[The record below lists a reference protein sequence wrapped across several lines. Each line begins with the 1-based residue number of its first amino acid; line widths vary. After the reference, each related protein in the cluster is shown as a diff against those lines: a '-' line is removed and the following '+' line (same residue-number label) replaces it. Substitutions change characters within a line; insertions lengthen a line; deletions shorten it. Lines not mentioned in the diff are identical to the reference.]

1 MPRSTEQI
9 LAHADEL
16 ARRFAEH
23 EPAYDRIMD
32 ARALRDIA
40 AAVER
45 RAVAERNI
53 ADAVTVA
60 RAEGHTWEAI
70 GAILGTSGEAVR
82 QRYSSP
88 AAHPT
93 HGGWQH
99 RPGYGAGGQRPQ
111 PAEMA
116 QKVSVALEDDLDG
129 GPADE
134 TVQFGFGGTEYE
146 IDLSKKNAAAFRKQL
161 APFIKHARKAGR
173 RQSRRAARTAASR
186 PRSRDIRTWAKQH
199 GIAIS
204 EGGRIPASVVE
215 QYHDAAIKG
224 S

>member
-9 LAHADEL
+9 LAHANEL

-70 GAILGTSGEAVR
+70 GAILGTSGEAAR

-88 AAHPT
+88 AAQTT

-99 RPGYGAGGQRPQ
+99 RPGYGAGSHRRPQ
-111 PAEMA
+111 AAEMA

-129 GPADE
+129 SPADE
-134 TVQFGFGGTEYE
+134 TVRFGFGGTEYE
-146 IDLSKKNAAAFRKQL
+146 IDLNKKNAAAFRKQL
-161 APFIKHARKAGR
+161 APFIEHAHKAGR
-173 RQSRRAARTAASR
+173 RQSGRAARTAR
-186 PRSRDIRTWAKQH
+186 AKQH

-215 QYHDAAIKG
+215 QYHDTTIEG